1 VATMVKSLF
10 ASCIV
15 LALAFLL
22 VTDLN
27 AAGTTNTA
35 GSSPASGL
43 PPDGVPRPLAPN
55 STLWFQFNYG
65 GDKTPIEM
73 RLFDGGASDIHLS
86 LYTPAQMEDLQRGDR
101 VKPVGQMTR
110 SGGAPKA
117 ELHWVGNFNR
127 GGIYYVSILNPSGA
141 AYTIRL
147 IVLGESVQF
156 PQTGLPH
163 IVGSKTDAGATT
175 APTTNAPEAPIP
187 PALNAPLPTNLIAD
201 TAPLNLPDYVGEQSI
216 TIPLTAR
223 PTQCT
228 PASAMPADVTH
239 SVLLCPNQTYAA
251 FHVSGNNLTV
261 YGDPNALIQG
271 TPRGFGI
278 TVTGNNVAIVGV
290 RIEANTHPADINKWL
305 CLFDA
310 CSYDTM
316 YQKETVRGGS
326 GYGGGVLLQNN
337 SNAAVIGS
345 VVWGG
350 TIGVASVHSSN
361 NKIVGNNLSNLN
373 GWGTYLQFSDHNYV
387 VGNTFDRVNRGCV
400 GPDGFYYQSGCE
412 SAGFACIG
420 CQNSVVVSNECSHA
434 GNCYY
439 AAGDGGLASNGNK
452 FFNNR
457 CIAANNNCFEVTF
470 SQDNQ
475 FDYNVATSDP
485 ASGTQ
490 CTYPFWI
497 AGSIVQFGKH
507 NEWACAR
514 AQKKAEEESR
524 DSTNVPTEI
533 RGL

>member
-1 VATMVKSLF
+1 MVTMVKSLF
-10 ASCIV
+10 AFCLV

-22 VTDLN
+22 VTNVN
-27 AAGTTNTA
+27 AANATNTA
-35 GSSPASGL
+35 GSSPTLAL

-55 STLWFQFNYG
+55 STLWFQFHYG
-65 GDKTPIEM
+65 GDKTPIEL
-73 RLFDGGASDIHLS
+73 RLLDGGAPDIHVS
-86 LYTPAQMEDLQRGDR
+86 LYTPAQMDDLQRGDR

-110 SGGAPKA
+110 SGGAPEA
-117 ELHWVGNFNR
+117 ELHWVGDFNR
-127 GGIYYVSILNPSGA
+127 GGIYYVSIQNPSSA

-147 IVLGESVQF
+147 LVRGVSVQF
-156 PQTGLPH
+156 PQTGIEPQ
-163 IVGSKTDAGATT
+163 VNTDS
-175 APTTNAPEAPIP
+175 PTTNPPQALAPPPPNAPAP
-187 PALNAPLPTNLIAD
+187 PLPTNLIAN
-201 TAPLNLPDYVGEQSI
+201 TLPLDIPDYVGEKPVW
-216 TIPLTAR
+216 IPLTAR
-223 PTQCT
+223 PAQCT

-239 SVLLCPNQTYAA
+239 SILLCPNQLYQA
-251 FHVSGNNLTV
+251 FRVSGNNLTV
-261 YGDPNALIQG
+261 YGDPNALIQAA
-271 TPRGFGI
+271 PRGFGI

-290 RIEANTHPADINKWL
+290 RIEANTHPADLNKWL

-310 CSYDTM
+310 CSYDTI

-373 GWGTYLQFSDHNYV
+373 GWGTYLQFTDHTYV
-387 VGNTFDRVNRGCV
+387 VGNTFDSVNRGCV
-400 GPDGFYYQSGCE
+400 GPDGFFYQSGCE
-412 SAGFACIG
+412 SAGLACIG
-420 CQNSVVVSNECSHA
+420 CQNSIVVSNECSHA

-470 SQDNQ
+470 SQGNQ
-475 FDYNVATSDP
+475 FDYNVATFDP

-507 NEWACAR
+507 NDWACAR

-524 DSTNVPTEI
+524 DSTNMPTEI